1 MSKVPRRPNLDRL
14 RKFTAETTVIPRG
27 TELWRVYFRGGRHP
41 TRWNEFRHVGPL
53 DARFDHHEGDEP
65 RNQSRS
71 VFYAAHNPVTC
82 LAEVFQ
88 KTRTIHR
95 SERDG
100 WIVGFPLAE
109 DIEVLNL
116 MGRFAT
122 KTGASMGLMTGA
134 RSVSRNWARGFYD
147 VYPNLLGIQY
157 PSSMHANAP
166 ALVLNDRAER
176 IDTIAHQPS
185 FHRALADPAI
195 LTILK
200 NAACELGYALG

>member
-1 MSKVPRRPNLDRL
+1 MPKVPRRPDLERL
-14 RKFTAETTVIPRG
+14 RKFGAESIVIPCG
-27 TELWRVYFRGGRHP
+27 TELWRVYFRGGKHP

-53 DARFDHHEGDEP
+53 DARFDHHDGDEP
-65 RNQSRS
+65 SHQSRS
-71 VFYAAHNPVTC
+71 VFYAAHSPVTC

-100 WIVGFPLAE
+100 WMVGFPLTD

-116 MGRFAT
+116 MGSFAT

-134 RSVSRNWARGFYD
+134 RSVSRNWARGYYD
-147 VYPNLLGIQY
+147 AYPNLLGVQY

-166 ALVLNDRAER
+166 ALVLNDRAE
-176 IDTIAHQPS
+176 IKDPIAHQPS

-200 NAACELGYALG
+200 NAASELGYALG